1 MTTILKTVHINGQAP
16 FSGKKVQM
24 VLKPNITGK
33 ITFKFKHFLVTAE
46 PSAIKLSPSA
56 HSTTLFQN
64 GIEIFGVEHLL
75 SALYGLGI
83 NSLLIELKGDNQ
95 VPVLDS
101 SAEYFTKILSD
112 AGRRKIGPKR
122 KIFKVTKSFTFLNK
136 IDDSYAKFYPGKN
149 FKLNVKIVFD
159 NLIGKQQ
166 FSGVINPKTY
176 QKEIC
181 WARTFIRSPIN
192 SGDPEKW
199 DRIRKLI
206 PILPKDPSSSP
217 VIVFS
222 DTNFITTLKK
232 SDELVRHKVLDFLG
246 DFSILG
252 VDFQGIIEI
261 YKPGHFFNHQLVQFL
276 EKRNSNERMG

>member
-1 MTTILKTVHINGQAP
+1 MTTILKTVYINGQAP

-24 VLKPNITGK
+24 VLKPNTTGK
-33 ITFKFKHFLVTAE
+33 IIFKFKHFLVTAE

-64 GIEIFGVEHLL
+64 GAEIFSVEHLL

-83 NSLLIELKGDNQ
+83 DSLIIELKGDNQ
-95 VPVLDS
+95 VPALDS
-101 SAEYFTKILSD
+101 SAESFTKILSNT
-112 AGRRKIGPKR
+112 GIRKIKQKK
-122 KIFKVTKSFTFLNK
+122 KIFKVTKSFIFSSK

-149 FKLNVKIVFD
+149 FKLNLKIVFD

-166 FSGVINPKTY
+166 FSSVINPKIY
-176 QKEIC
+176 QEEIC
-181 WARTFIRSPIN
+181 WARTFIRSPLN

-199 DRIRKLI
+199 NRIRKLI
-206 PILPKDPSSSP
+206 PILPKDPLSSP

-222 DTNFITTLKK
+222 NTKFITPLKK
-232 SDELVRHKVLDFLG
+232 VDELVRHKVLDFLG

-252 VDFQGIIEI
+252 VDFQGIIEV
-261 YKPGHFFNHQLVQFL
+261 YKPGHYFNHQLVQFL
-276 EKRNSNERMG
+276 EKVKQ